1 MEIIVG
7 FVVVFIIIAIMYMG
21 TLGTQTE
28 SDPFI
33 PPTEEPKEQPEQFDK
48 SQGYVEIR
56 FKRVNPQDNS
66 VDEGIY
72 LLDSFNTLEELY
84 EKINCGLMTIGY
96 TDKCLETYFG
106 VDDE

>member
-1 MEIIVG
+1 MKTTKDPQEI
-7 FVVVFIIIAIMYMG
+7 
-21 TLGTQTE
+21 
-28 SDPFI
+28 
-33 PPTEEPKEQPEQFDK
+33 DK
-48 SQGYVEIR
+48 SNGYVEIR

-72 LLDSFNTLEELY
+72 LLDSFTSIEDVY

-106 VDDE
+106 VEDE

>member
-1 MEIIVG
+1 MGILIGVCIA
-7 FVVVFIIIAIMYMG
+7 FDIIAILLSVG
-21 TLGTQTE
+21 TMGTQTE

-33 PPTEEPKEQPEQFDK
+33 PPTEEQPQFDK

-56 FKRVNPQDNS
+56 FKRVNPRDNS

-84 EKINCGLMTIGY
+84 DKINCGLMTIGY